1 VRRLESDGIKR
12 ILLTPPNTIYDQ
24 VMDVWG
30 NRVIA
35 KS

>member
-1 VRRLESDGIKR
+1 
-12 ILLTPPNTIYDQ
+12 LTPPNTIYDQ

-30 NRVIA
+30 KRVIE